1 MNRFVFVALLVMAW
15 GYWELSGGAGFVP
28 ERSLAGAEATVT
40 RADTT
45 ELEDL
50 PAVADTAP
58 VIEIA
63 PENIATLTE
72 PTPDPAIA
80 PVSADVIDAVVED
93 VATDVAPVAD
103 PATEAQPVSQP
114 VAAGGDL
121 RVVTGDRVNLRE
133 GPGTG
138 FGAIDQLASGTIA
151 EVIETGADGWVR
163 IQVQGTQVSGWMS
176 ADFLTPLN
184 G

>member
-28 ERSLAGAEATVT
+28 ERSLAGAEAAVT
-40 RADTT
+40 RADTS

-50 PAVADTAP
+50 PAATAP
-58 VIEIA
+58 DPVTVIP

-72 PTPDPAIA
+72 P
-80 PVSADVIDAVVED
+80 
-93 VATDVAPVAD
+93 APVAEPVAEAVDAAVQEAAAEPAAAPAAD
-103 PATEAQPVSQP
+103 PAP
-114 VAAGGDL
+114 AAGTDL

-133 GPGTG
+133 GPGTD

-163 IQVQGTQVSGWMS
+163 IEVQGTGVSGWMS
-176 ADFLTPLN
+176 SDFLLPVN